1 MQVYELNPQNV
12 IDPRELTVNVLPSPL
27 ATRDANWLLIYT
39 GLIGDLTHAG
49 GYSQGGNLH
58 RARIILSLSRLH
70 NRKFDGH
77 PFKLVFLNGRLEA
90 APVASLAAIAA
101 DKGGIVFAV
110 DKVDVDE
117 DNQELRLL
125 VDIAVQGEPGSLHKI
140 SYQVNVLA
148 HGPH

>member
-1 MQVYELNPQNV
+1 MQVYEIDPQNV
-12 IDPRELTVNVLPSPL
+12 SDPRELTVNVLPSPIS
-27 ATRDANWLLIYT
+27 TSDANWLLIYT

-49 GYSQGGNLH
+49 GYSQSGNLH
-58 RARIILSLSRLH
+58 RARIILNLSRLH

-90 APVASLAAIAA
+90 APVASLAAVAA

-110 DKVDVDE
+110 DEVDVDE

-125 VDIAVQGEPGSLHKI
+125 VDIAVQGEAGSLHKI
-140 SYQVNVLA
+140 SYQVSVLA